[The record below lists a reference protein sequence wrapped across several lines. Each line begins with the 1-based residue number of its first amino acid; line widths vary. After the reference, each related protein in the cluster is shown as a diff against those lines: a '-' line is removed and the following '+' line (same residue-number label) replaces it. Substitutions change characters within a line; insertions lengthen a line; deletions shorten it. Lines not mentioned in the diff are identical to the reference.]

1 MNWKSIDWKYIVMFV
16 VTLVCALVP
25 VLWQSKQEARAI
37 TVKYLSS
44 TTLQLD
50 QQAGIKDLQVTING
64 RNIDRPYLSLLQV
77 VNDGAKPILSSD
89 FETPI
94 ELFAKNEALVVSA
107 QVTDTSPAGITAKV
121 STDDKRVMI
130 APFLVNPD
138 DSVFLTVLTS
148 GGAPSFEAKA
158 RIAGV
163 KGVNFVD
170 SSLPAPHRVGFV
182 MKLFASLSMLTLY
195 FLYMAS
201 ASRMLIVSRPLAY
214 MTGITC
220 IVGAV
225 LILETVGTEV
235 ETSLP
240 LGKGGLFIL
249 ILVIAGLGARQIAK
263 RINRATSR

>member
-37 TVKYLSS
+37 TVKLLSS
-44 TTLQLD
+44 TTLQLE

-107 QVTDTSPAGITAKV
+107 QVTDTSPAGITAKI
-121 STDDKRVMI
+121 STDDKRATI
-130 APFLVNPD
+130 APFLVNPE
-138 DSVFLTVLTS
+138 DSVFLTILTS

-163 KGVNFVD
+163 KGVNYID

-182 MKLFASLSMLTLY
+182 LRIVAALSMLTLY
-195 FLYMAS
+195 FVYMAS
-201 ASRMLIVSRPLAY
+201 ASRKLIVSRPLAY

-225 LILETVGTEV
+225 FTIETVEAEV
-235 ETSLP
+235 EAFLP
-240 LGKGGLFIL
+240 LGKAGLLIL
-249 ILVIAGLGARQIAK
+249 ILVVAGLGARQIAK
-263 RINRATSR
+263 RLDRASFR